1 VTELRAGIVGAG
13 LIAGEHLAAYAATPG
28 VRVVAV
34 ADPVADKAARLAAR
48 AGADDVAGLDELLVL
63 GLDVVSICTPP
74 ASHADLTVRALE
86 AGLSVLCEKPMAR
99 SLADAQ
105 RMVAAARTATGLLMI
120 GQVSRFEP
128 DHVQAKNLIES
139 GALGQVQM
147 MSHSMTT
154 SMPGWSEG
162 GWLTDPTLSG
172 GPLVDLAVHS
182 FDFLAWAAESNAV
195 RVQAVGRDTPAG
207 PNTYALVTVRYASGA
222 MALVESSWAH
232 PASHGFKL
240 TAEFIGTNGRLNW
253 SYDQINGGAM
263 FLARG
268 ETRWFDPL
276 GNRGFRT
283 ELGAFADA
291 VRAGRASPVP
301 AEAGYAALRT
311 ALASLESVQTGE
323 TIDLTTWGSR

>member
-1 VTELRAGIVGAG
+1 MTELRAGIVGAG
-13 LIAGEHLAAYAATPG
+13 LIAGEHMAAYAATPG
-28 VRVVAV
+28 VQVVAV

-48 AGADDVAGLDELLVL
+48 AGAADVAGLDELLDL

-105 RMVAAARTATGLLMI
+105 RMVDAASTAAGLLMI

-128 DHVQAKNLIES
+128 DHEQAKNIIES

-162 GWLTDPTLSG
+162 GWLADPTSSG

-182 FDFLAWAAESNAV
+182 FDFLSWAADSDAV
-195 RVQAVGRDTPAG
+195 RVHAVGRDTPAG

-232 PASHGFKL
+232 PVSRGFKL
-240 TAEFIGTNGRLNW
+240 TSEFIGTKGRLNW

-263 FLARG
+263 FLAQG

-276 GNRGFRT
+276 GNRGFRN

-291 VRAGRASPVP
+291 VRAGRDSPVP

-311 ALASLESVQTGE
+311 ALASLESVQSGE